1 MFIKFKI
8 IKTCRNVLER
18 LFHIMLSCIH
28 QSCVSKLLQSR
39 HCIWKIKLQSK
50 HFEMVILTYKEER
63 ERDGKFNEYI
73 IKDNV
78 QNNKRGMDNILVWM
92 VF

>member
-1 MFIKFKI
+1 
-8 IKTCRNVLER
+8 
-18 LFHIMLSCIH
+18 
-28 QSCVSKLLQSR
+28 
-39 HCIWKIKLQSK
+39 
-50 HFEMVILTYKEER
+50 MVILTYKEER